1 MRTCP
6 TCGEENPDRARF
18 CLACGTDLDA
28 AAAAPAGAE
37 ERKVV
42 SVLFVDLVGF
52 TQASDA
58 ADPEDVRARLRP
70 YHAALKREIE
80 RFGGTV
86 EKFIG
91 DAVMAVFGAP
101 VAHEDDAERAVRAAL
116 RILDAIPELNEE
128 HPGLDLA
135 VRAAVNT
142 GEAVVSLGARPE
154 RGEGLVAG
162 DVVNTASRLQG
173 AAPVGAVVVG
183 EITHR
188 ATRDVFRYEELA
200 PVAVKG
206 KSEPVALW
214 RTIEA
219 RGRYGVDVERPRTP
233 FVGREEDLGVLQQ
246 TLLRSIRDPGVQLVT
261 ITGEPGVGKTR
272 LVAEF
277 QAWVDDRPELVFWR
291 QGRCLPYGDGIA
303 FWALGEVVKAHAG
316 ILESDGPPEA
326 AAKLAA
332 TVDGLAEE
340 ADRDWIRTRLEPLV
354 GLEAPGSRSTDRTE
368 SFAAWRA
375 FLEAIAAENP
385 LVLVLEDLHW
395 ADETM
400 LEFVDDLVD
409 WASGV
414 ALTVICT
421 ARPELFASH
430 PGWGGGKRN
439 SATLGLAPL
448 SGEDTARLISALLDR
463 AVLPAETQSLLMERA
478 GGNPLYAEEFVRMLV
493 DRGILQQHGQAW
505 TVVADGEVP
514 VPETVQATI
523 AARLDALGPDHKAML
538 QDASVVGKV
547 FWSGVVAAMG
557 DRGDHDV
564 REGLHELARKELIR
578 PARRSSVEGQAE
590 YAFWHALVRDV
601 TYGQLPRPARIR
613 KHRAAAAW
621 IEELAGDRVADQV
634 ELLVHHEREA
644 LGLARATGATDE
656 IRALEAPLERH
667 LVTASE
673 RNEGLDLGKA
683 ESFAREAV
691 ELAGPEDRG
700 AALTRLANV
709 LFRASR
715 HREAVDAAREAVRA
729 FEATGQEEEAF
740 EPMVTLP
747 VILWQLGDTEDSAV
761 MFHDVIERLEARPPS
776 PVLAKAYTRWAGNA
790 MISGDSAQTLE
801 YAGKAIPLCERFGL
815 VDERARALQFRGSAL
830 CEIGQQEAG
839 VSDLR
844 ESLRICLEL
853 GLADVPV
860 AYVNLGDW
868 IWEHEG
874 PSAALEQYRRGFEYG
889 ERRGLANG
897 ATWCLAETTWVL
909 YDLGRWDELLEAAD
923 EVLRLDGGRSQVS
936 ILPVPY
942 RIRVLTWR
950 GRVDEA
956 AALVPDMLER
966 ARHIRDPQILLPSLS
981 AAAFVEDERGRTG
994 SALDLLAEY
1003 EEAAASAPPWWPS
1016 FLSEGF
1022 RIVVRAGELERAG
1035 ALVDR
1040 VGPLGV
1046 RVEGLRLSYRAA
1058 LTEAEGDLEAAIGRY
1073 GEAAAHWASYGLP
1086 LEEAQALLGSG
1097 RCLLSTGRP
1106 HDASVALRD
1115 ARTIVHG
1122 LGAVRL
1128 VDEADRLLAEATA
1141 LSS

>member
-1 MRTCP
+1 MVTCP
-6 TCGEENPDRARF
+6 NCGEPNPARARF
-18 CLACGTDLDA
+18 CLACGTALSAEA
-28 AAAAPAGAE
+28 AVANAE

-42 SVLFVDLVGF
+42 SILFVDLVGF
-52 TQASDA
+52 TAASEV

-101 VAHEDDAERAVRAAL
+101 VAHEDDPERAVRAAL
-116 RILDAIPELNEE
+116 RILDAIPELNED
-128 HPGLDLA
+128 HPGFDLA

-142 GEAVVSLGARPE
+142 GEAMVTLGARLE

-173 AAPVGAVVVG
+173 AAPVGGVVVG
-183 EITHR
+183 EITQR

-200 PVAVKG
+200 PVTVKG
-206 KSEPVALW
+206 KAEPVALW
-214 RTIEA
+214 RAIEA
-219 RGRYGVDVERPRTP
+219 TGRFGVDVERPRTP
-233 FVGREEDLGVLQQ
+233 FVGREEDLGLLQQ
-246 TLLRSIRDPGVQLVT
+246 TLFRSIRDPGVQLVT

-316 ILESDGPPEA
+316 ILESDGPDEA
-326 AAKLAA
+326 SAKLAA
-332 TVDGLAEE
+332 VVERLADPG
-340 ADRDWIRTRLEPLV
+340 DRDWIRTRLEPLV
-354 GLEAPGSRSTDRTE
+354 GLEGIAARSSDRTE

-375 FLEAIAAENP
+375 FIESIAAENP

-400 LEFVDDLVD
+400 LEFVDELVD
-409 WASGV
+409 WSSGV
-414 ALTVICT
+414 PLTVVCT
-421 ARPELFASH
+421 SRPELFASY

-448 SGEDTARLISALLDR
+448 SGEDTARLISALLDQ

-493 DRGILQQHGQAW
+493 DRGILQQRGQAW
-505 TVVADGEVP
+505 TVVAEGEVP

-523 AARLDALGPDHKAML
+523 AARLDALTPDRKAML

-547 FWSGVVAAMG
+547 FWSGVVASMG
-557 DRGDHDV
+557 DRDDQDV

-644 LGLARATGATDE
+644 LALARATGAADDV
-656 IRALEAPLERH
+656 RALERPLARH

-673 RNEGLDLGKA
+673 RNEGLDLRKA

-691 ELAGPEDRG
+691 ELAGPEERG
-700 AALTRLANV
+700 EALTQLANV

-715 HREAVDAAREAVRA
+715 HEEAGEAAREAVRA
-729 FEATGQEEEAF
+729 FESAGMEEQAF

-747 VILWQLGDTEDSAV
+747 VILWQMGDTQDSAV
-761 MFHDVIERLEARPPS
+761 MFRDVIERLEARPPS

-790 MISGDSAQTLE
+790 MIAGDSAQTLE

-830 CEIGQQEAG
+830 CELGDQVGGLA
-839 VSDLR
+839 DLR

-868 IWEHEG
+868 VWEHVGAE
-874 PSAALEQYRRGFEYG
+874 AALEQYRAGFDYG
-889 ERRGLANG
+889 ERRGLTSG
-897 ATWCLAETTWVL
+897 ATWALAETTWVL
-909 YDLGRWDELLEAAD
+909 YDLGRWDELLEAEA
-923 EVLRLDGGRSQVS
+923 EVQRRDGGRSQAGT
-936 ILPVPY
+936 LPVPY
-942 RIRVLTWR
+942 RIRVLAMR
-950 GRVDEA
+950 GQLDEA
-956 AALVPDMLER
+956 AALVPGQLER

-981 AAAFVEDERGRTG
+981 AAAFVEAELGRTE
-994 SALDLLAEY
+994 SALALLAEY
-1003 EEAAASAPPWWPS
+1003 EEAARDAPPWWPS
-1016 FLSEGF
+1016 FLFEGF
-1022 RIVVRAGELERAG
+1022 RIIVRADIERAR
-1035 ALVDR
+1035 ALLDR
-1040 VGPLGV
+1040 MAPLGL
-1046 RVEGLRLSYRAA
+1046 RVEGLERSSRAA
-1058 LTEAEGDLEAAIGRY
+1058 LTEAEGDPDAAKRLY
-1073 GEAAAHWASYGLP
+1073 DRAAAHWSSYP
-1086 LEEAQALLGSG
+1086 FPPERAHALLGAG
-1097 RCLLSTGRP
+1097 RCLVATGRP
-1106 HDASVALRD
+1106 LEATEALRE
-1115 ARTIVHG
+1115 AREIVAG

-1141 LSS
+1141 KSS

>member
-874 PSAALEQYRRGFEYG
+874 PSAALERRDVVPRRDHLGALRPRPVGRAARSRGRGAAPRRRSEPGQHPAGPLPHSRPDMAGAGGRGGRPRSRHARTCPPHPRPPDPAAVAVGRRLRGGRAGSHRVRAGPAGGVRGGGGLRAALVAELPVRGVPDRRPGRRTRTGRGARGPRRTAGGPGGGTSTVVPGRPHRGGGRPRGRHRSIRRGRRPLG
-889 ERRGLANG
+889 LLWPSARRGPGPARLRSVSPLDRPAARRVHG
-897 ATWCLAETTWVL
+897 PP
-909 YDLGRWDELLEAAD
+909 GRPDHRARPRGGSA
-923 EVLRLDGGRSQVS
+923 GGRGRSAAGGGHGA
-936 ILPVPY
+936 LL
-942 RIRVLTWR
+942 LTWR
-950 GRVDEA
+950 
-956 AALVPDMLER
+956 P
-966 ARHIRDPQILLPSLS
+966 
-981 AAAFVEDERGRTG
+981 
-994 SALDLLAEY
+994 LA
-1003 EEAAASAPPWWPS
+1003 APP
-1016 FLSEGF
+1016 
-1022 RIVVRAGELERAG
+1022 
-1035 ALVDR
+1035 
-1040 VGPLGV
+1040 
-1046 RVEGLRLSYRAA
+1046 
-1058 LTEAEGDLEAAIGRY
+1058 
-1073 GEAAAHWASYGLP
+1073 
-1086 LEEAQALLGSG
+1086 
-1097 RCLLSTGRP
+1097 
-1106 HDASVALRD
+1106 
-1115 ARTIVHG
+1115 
-1122 LGAVRL
+1122 
-1128 VDEADRLLAEATA
+1128 
-1141 LSS
+1141 